1 MHPEQVNWVKNKIA
15 NDKKHWTDYFKDLYK
30 GLTLRVENRAWVYK
44 IKD

>member
-1 MHPEQVNWVKNKIA
+1 MHPEQVKYVKNKIA
-15 NDKKHWTDYFKDLYK
+15 NDRHWIDYIKDWYK